1 MSGAYV
7 GKRSQGYVVLKKVEP
22 EVDKKVVR
30 VELGGVRQD
39 TQEKQQHNQPAA
51 RTGKKRIFL
60 ESMSF
65 P

>member
-39 TQEKQQHNQPAA
+39 PQETNSTTN
-51 RTGKKRIFL
+51 RTTK
-60 ESMSF
+60 
-65 P
+65 

>member
-39 TQEKQQHNQPAA
+39 PQENNSTTNRSPGPAKSA
-51 RTGKKRIFL
+51 F
-60 ESMSF
+60 F
-65 P
+65 